1 MNYLLKGDIS
11 GIQEFIFNV
20 QSKGAAKTLK
30 IKSYYIE
37 VISELCYKFCI
48 AKLQGEGCQIE
59 SIYSGGGNFFL
70 KITCPDGALEIV
82 EGLQKQIN
90 NELLNDDIAI
100 VLTLEKLN
108 DKSFGNSWIELLR
121 KSNKEKLKRYKK
133 NDTFFNP
140 YNYEDKA
147 LENNN
152 KRFKKIAEEYQHND
166 FYKSI
171 LDIFVKSR
179 AIESLFLDEVFFKNV
194 EDLKNSLANKL
205 PFWKDYSEKENY
217 QVYRKENYAQDNQIK
232 FGDNDDYLIDF
243 DGFGDFA
250 AHRTGT
256 NKIAILTMD
265 VDDLGC
271 VFRDKASSVEMAQK
285 LSEDFKA
292 FFNSQLLKIWNQE
305 EYHANIYPVFVGG
318 DDCFIVGAWDS
329 VLHFTKAINDA
340 FKNRFKKEGYTLSA
354 GIVIVNPKH
363 PVISFSRLAKD
374 SLSNAKTRKTYSEVF
389 KNEPHLKNSISV
401 FNEVFSWKEY
411 DKILELVN
419 QISPSIEEKG
429 IKRSFL
435 DKLRNS
441 AKGFQALQNEILTTN
456 KLPFPKIWQLKY
468 YIGRQ
473 ISDVTQEDI
482 FSSYSEALK
491 DALLK
496 NEGTNPAIF
505 PVAARLIELSTK
517 SKLEYVS
524 EY

>member
-37 VISELCYKFCI
+37 VISDLCYTFCI
-48 AKLQGEGCQIE
+48 AKLQDAGFQIE

-70 KITCPDGALEIV
+70 KITCLDEAQGV
-82 EGLQKQIN
+82 VDGLQKRIN
-90 NELLNDDIAI
+90 NELLYDDIAI

-108 DKSFGNSWIELLR
+108 DKGFGNSWIELLR

-140 YNYEDKA
+140 YNYENKA

-152 KRFKKIAEEYQHND
+152 KRFKKITEEYQHND

-179 AIESLFLDEVFFKNV
+179 VIESLFLDEVFFKNI

-205 PFWKDYSEKENY
+205 PFWKDYSEKKNY
-217 QVYRKENYAQDNQIK
+217 QAYRKKNYAKDNQIK
-232 FGDNDDYLIDF
+232 VGDDDDYLIDF

-256 NKIAILTMD
+256 NKIAILAMD

-271 VFRDKASSVEMAQK
+271 VFRDKVSSVEMAQK

-305 EYHANIYPVFVGG
+305 EYRANIYPVFVGG

-354 GIVIVNPKH
+354 GIVIVDPKH

-374 SLSNAKTRKTYSEVF
+374 ALNHAKTRKTYSEIF

-401 FNEVFSWKEY
+401 FDEVFSWKEY
-411 DKILELVN
+411 DRILKLVS
-419 QISPSIEEKG
+419 QISPSIEEKA
-429 IKRSFL
+429 INRSFL

-456 KLPFPKIWQLKY
+456 KLPFPKIWRLKY
-468 YIGRQ
+468 YMGRQ
-473 ISDVTQEDI
+473 ISDVVNKDVLSPYT
-482 FSSYSEALK
+482 EALQG
-491 DALLK
+491 ALLK
-496 NEGTNPAIF
+496 KESTNPAVF

-517 SKLEYVS
+517 PKLKYVR
-524 EY
+524 E